1 MSGSESAEGRVEPG
15 ESRFDAAF
23 EAHYSKVLAFAIR
36 RAKER
41 QAAEDVAAE
50 TFAIAWRRRDA
61 IPDAPLPWLYGIAVR
76 VIANEW
82 RSSTRRRQR
91 ERRFI
96 SDPKGSGRDPA
107 DIVGSRDA
115 ITAAFAALTESQ
127 REVLRLIAWEGLDH
141 RTAASVLGCSEGAF
155 SVRLFRARRSLAKY
169 LAAGGHPP
177 DEQAVVPRPCRAAEE
192 AE

>member
-15 ESRFDAAF
+15 TSRFDAAF
-23 EAHYSKVLAFAIR
+23 EAHYLKILAFAIR
-36 RAKER
+36 RVDER

-50 TFAIAWRRRDA
+50 TFAVAWRRKEVM
-61 IPDAPLPWLYGIAVR
+61 PDTPLPWLYGIAVR

-91 ERRFI
+91 ERRYFTETE
-96 SDPKGSGRDPA
+96 GSGRDPA
-107 DIVGSRDA
+107 DVVSSRDA

-127 REVLRLIAWEGLDH
+127 REVLRLIAWEGLDN
-141 RTAASVLGCSEGAF
+141 RTAASVLGCSQGAF
-155 SVRLFRARRSLAKY
+155 AVRLYRARRALAKY
-169 LAAGGHPP
+169 LAAGGHSL
-177 DEQAVVPRPCRAAEE
+177 EQAVVPKPCRAAEE